1 MDKPIVMGQII
12 PMTILAILIVTVIEA
27 AGSGEYYRSLP
38 GMDQNQLVS
47 AKIMQ
52 RSNPLIM
59 ILVFVSWIIG
69 IMAEYNQGILRDS
82 RIIDRKLFF
91 SF

>member
-1 MDKPIVMGQII
+1 MWRQVDKPIVMGQII

-38 GMDQNQLVS
+38 GMDQQQLVS

-52 RSNPLIM
+52 RSNLLIM

-69 IMAEYNQGILRDS
+69 AMAEYNQGILS
-82 RIIDRKLFF
+82 LKK
-91 SF
+91 